1 MSQTIYCISGLGA
14 DEQVFSKLQITG
26 YQLVCLQWLP
36 PSPGEPFANYAQR
49 MHESIPEEN
58 PILLGLS
65 FGGML
70 SIEIAK
76 LFPVKK
82 LILISS
88 VKTKQEQP
96 WWMHAAGKLKLHQ
109 LVRPQP
115 HPLFYPIENYFLGV
129 KEKQE
134 VELAIHFRK
143 TVNKDYLQW
152 AIHNIVT
159 WNNVTIPENIL
170 HIHGTADKLFPFRCV
185 KANYQ
190 IKGGG
195 HFMVYN
201 RADEIGRILLNELQ
215 AVK

>member
-1 MSQTIYCISGLGA
+1 MSQPIYCISGLGA
-14 DEQVFSKLQITG
+14 DEQIFSNLQLPG
-26 YQLVCLQWLP
+26 YDLVCIKWLQP
-36 PSPGEPFANYAQR
+36 ERRESFADYAKR
-49 MHESIPEEN
+49 MYGQIEDSN
-58 PILLGLS
+58 PIVLGVS

-70 SIEIAK
+70 GIEIAQQ
-76 LFPVKK
+76 FPVKK

-88 VKTKQEQP
+88 VKTKNELP
-96 WWMHAAGKLKLHQ
+96 LWMRLAGKIRLHQ
-109 LVRPQP
+109 LVRARP

-129 KEKQE
+129 KEKEE

-143 TVNKDYLQW
+143 TVDRDFLQW

-159 WNNVTIPENIL
+159 YSNVIIPDNIL
-170 HIHGTADKLFPFRCV
+170 HIHGTADKLFPLRNV
-185 KANYQ
+185 NVHYK

-201 RADEIGRILLNELQ
+201 KADEISRILCSELE